1 MKYDSDIVTI
11 TNSAK
16 TYLTNAMKNH
26 GKDNVMLAI
35 DSGGCNGFTYNWEF
49 TDDVPDGDDI
59 TCLGHTERQSPRRK
73 TDLNLIIDKA
83 SEMFL
88 FGSEIDFNS
97 NTYERITIDLSEYGT
112 AEESKGAWAFI
123 KEKYWD
129 KIDVLYNGNTGP
141 PPREAGN
148 FPEYFYRSRS
158 KEALKKYKKF
168 KMPFIEFDKRH
179 TVWMADYFALNNIIK
194 YSHTCTAWAQ
204 GSCGECWQCKE
215 RQWGFKSH
223 GYIDT
228 GIR

>member
-59 TCLGHTERQSPRRK
+59 TCLGHTEHQSPRRK

-88 FGSEIDFNS
+88 FGSEIDFIS
-97 NTYERITIDLSEYGT
+97 DLGGSYLKINNPMAKSQCGCGT
-112 AEESKGAWAFI
+112 SFSA
-123 KEKYWD
+123 
-129 KIDVLYNGNTGP
+129 
-141 PPREAGN
+141 
-148 FPEYFYRSRS
+148 
-158 KEALKKYKKF
+158 
-168 KMPFIEFDKRH
+168 
-179 TVWMADYFALNNIIK
+179 
-194 YSHTCTAWAQ
+194 
-204 GSCGECWQCKE
+204 
-215 RQWGFKSH
+215 
-223 GYIDT
+223 
-228 GIR
+228 

>member
-1 MKYDSDIVTI
+1 MIF
-11 TNSAK
+11 K
-16 TYLTNAMKNH
+16 TYDDQDIEIESN
-26 GKDNVMLAI
+26 KDIGLLL
-35 DSGGCNGFTYNWEF
+35 SGGLDSSVVLHLLNQANKNSHYYIFTMNKE
-49 TDDVPDGDDI
+49 DDSVD
-59 TCLGHTERQSPRRK
+59 HVTELLRYHK
-73 TDLNLIIDKA
+73 
-83 SEMFL
+83 
-88 FGSEIDFNS
+88 FNS

-112 AEESKGAWAFI
+112 TEESKGAWAFI

-179 TVWMADYFALNNIIK
+179 TVWMANYFALQNIIT

-204 GSCGECWQCKE
+204 GSCGECWQCLE

-223 GYIDT
+223 GLTDI